1 MQAFI
6 RILFAAF
13 AQAITGFL
21 YVLMV
26 LVAYVNIK
34 VHAQLEYQWLG
45 DSKETL
51 RNRIMEL
58 MLLGM
63 LVGLLASLI
72 IVGLGI
78 VVDAACLMII
88 WPLTLLFSLVLKEQ
102 MSFAYAGTIAGLSS
116 LLFGWPKADLA
127 AILALVGLM
136 HLIEGLL
143 ITINAKKAI
152 VPVVIKDKE
161 DNPAAAFVLDRTWP
175 IPLVLLIIP
184 LVELPLSAEGIS
196 MPSWWP
202 IFDSTSGFE
211 TMTMLPLAFI
221 IRFRDIVVAEKAD
234 RASQRSGLKV
244 LLYGLLV
251 IVLAYISKLYDPLR
265 YPVLIMV
272 PLSYHLLRIQSK
284 RKKARQDPIYQAP
297 WRGLR
302 VLAIQADRPGQQ
314 MGIMTGDILLNING
328 RPVNSPQMLAEALK
342 KNPTYIWVDIDREGQ
357 RLSLEHRDYQNDIE
371 DLGLVFVPRRTGR
384 YYKGYLKQANAFSL
398 KGLLRKESKHL

>member
-175 IPLVLLIIP
+175 IPCPTNHTPCRI
-184 LVELPLSAEGIS
+184 
-196 MPSWWP
+196 
-202 IFDSTSGFE
+202 T
-211 TMTMLPLAFI
+211 
-221 IRFRDIVVAEKAD
+221 
-234 RASQRSGLKV
+234 
-244 LLYGLLV
+244 
-251 IVLAYISKLYDPLR
+251 
-265 YPVLIMV
+265 PV
-272 PLSYHLLRIQSK
+272 S
-284 RKKARQDPIYQAP
+284 
-297 WRGLR
+297 
-302 VLAIQADRPGQQ
+302 
-314 MGIMTGDILLNING
+314 
-328 RPVNSPQMLAEALK
+328 
-342 KNPTYIWVDIDREGQ
+342 
-357 RLSLEHRDYQNDIE
+357 
-371 DLGLVFVPRRTGR
+371 
-384 YYKGYLKQANAFSL
+384 
-398 KGLLRKESKHL
+398 